1 VRHQR
6 AQLKVLVRR
15 ARQFTPAVAS
25 EVATLTW
32 SNPDA
37 ALTTFVRAFEREH
50 FELDETV
57 CEQGFDFWVDA
68 ASEFI
73 PMLMRGTDRC
83 NGIEPLGYRPGF
95 TLMWALIENV
105 FYGDERAAVIA
116 EVAEAFGDEL
126 ANRLEATD
134 PPEHFGLR
142 RRLAHALRG
151 PVPVFLLGARR
162 CPQPTPPVSLP
173 SRQ

>member
-1 VRHQR
+1 M
-6 AQLKVLVRR
+6 
-15 ARQFTPAVAS
+15 
-25 EVATLTW
+25 
-32 SNPDA
+32 
-37 ALTTFVRAFEREH
+37 
-50 FELDETV
+50 

-105 FYGDERAAVIA
+105 FYGDERAAVVA

-126 ANRLEATD
+126 ANRLEGTD
-134 PPEHFGLR
+134 PPEHFALR
-142 RRLAHALRG
+142 RRLVRTPYVGLYLFSRWALGDVRN
-151 PVPVFLLGARR
+151 PLI
-162 CPQPTPPVSLP
+162 
-173 SRQ
+173 